1 MGETMMLSSKRVAG
15 GTSSVKKKK
24 KKEWKKYEENWTH
37 ILHLKSLKVEEDDAC
52 PLEGVMFK
60 IDGYAEKAINDQLY
74 HRTSEES
81 KKFLESMCMADK
93 VLKITGGNILNSD
106 GYQHR
111 CPYWPLDT
119 GNTESDLKDFLEK
132 EVIPATLET
141 GKMRKDSSFVLKSY
155 TVVNHLTDV
164 VAYNDDLKHVIRNFL
179 ADDHGNQE
187 ANFFKASKNNLC
199 YVFKPGHVPLDVMH
213 SMELTEN
220 NLLPDDAKRQK
231 EAIEEAELVAVFTP
245 EKAGSS
251 DSPNFN
257 RSL

>member
-1 MGETMMLSSKRVAG
+1 MMLSSKRVAG
-15 GTSSVKKKK
+15 GTSYVKKKK
-24 KKEWKKYEENWTH
+24 KKEWKKYEENWIH

-93 VLKITGGNILNSD
+93 VLKITGGNNLNSD

-132 EVIPATLET
+132 EVIPAILET

-199 YVFKPGHVPLDVMH
+199 CVFKPGHVPLEVMH
-213 SMELTEN
+213 SMELTED
-220 NLLPDDAKRQK
+220 NLLADDAKRQK
-231 EAIEEAELVAVFTP
+231 EAIEEAESLDVFTP
-245 EKAGSS
+245 EKAGSA